1 MTRTRNLLSAV
12 TIMSVFVLSGCS
24 LNQMVKK
31 ANDQQL
37 TVEPNP
43 LELHGDSVRFTMSA
57 TLPTKM
63 LKKGKEYIV
72 KPFYVYN
79 GKEVELQNLVFR
91 AEDFPNADE
100 EQPRVS
106 RTLSFYYEED
116 MRRGELM
123 VQGVARNPKNDK
135 TKTTDRMKV
144 ADGVVTTA
152 RMAQEGYFPAYAAHG
167 YNNQE
172 ELEPTM
178 IGFFFEQGRSRLRPS
193 ETRSSRGEYMRNFIA
208 EKNVTRTV
216 SITGTHSPEGPERVN
231 TNLSQERA
239 QAIERYYRDNMRRYD
254 YKGMADSI
262 NFILKPVVLEWEPL
276 VAALEE
282 YEGVDATAKQEM
294 LQIINGAGTFE
305 EKEDRLQQVNGYRK
319 LFNDVYPLLRTAKAE
334 ILTVKE
340 KKTDA
345 EIATLARQIADG
357 TVSPDTL
364 SNEEL
369 AYAASLTPNLQE
381 RERIYQAAM
390 KKSDSY
396 QANNNL
402 GTIYLEMARQATN
415 ESERNQYLERAT
427 TQFEQSNQRQENAE
441 AYTNLADVY
450 LMQGNRQRA
459 NEAIAKAETFTTS
472 EQNRAGL
479 MGVKGYMQLR
489 NGQYD
494 EAIRTLSTAEET
506 PENLYNLGMA
516 YLLKK
521 DYQNA
526 LTRFNEAT
534 QKNNRMAKA
543 HYAAAVAN
551 ARMGNEDAAFTSLQQ
566 AVTIDPELKR
576 TALEDLEFNKFSE
589 GERFRN
595 TLR

>member
-1 MTRTRNLLSAV
+1 MTRMRNLMSAA
-12 TIMSVFVLSGCS
+12 TLMSVFILSGCS

-31 ANDQQL
+31 AEDQQL
-37 TVEPNP
+37 TVEPTP
-43 LELHGDSVRFTMSA
+43 LEVHGDSVTFTMEA

-79 GKEVELQNLVFR
+79 GKEIELENLVFR
-91 AEDFPNADE
+91 ADEFPNADE

-106 RTLSFYYEED
+106 RTLSFLYEED
-116 MRRGELM
+116 MKRGELF
-123 VQGVARNPKNDK
+123 VQGVARNPENDK
-135 TKTTDRMKV
+135 TKETDRMKV

-152 RMAQEGYFPAYAAHG
+152 RLAQQGYFPSYAAHG

-193 ETRSSRGEYMRNFIA
+193 EVRSNRGDSLRNFIA

-216 SITGTHSPEGPERVN
+216 AITGTHSPEGTERVN

-239 QAIERYYRDNMRRYD
+239 QAIEKYYRDNMRRYD

-262 NFILKPVVLEWEPL
+262 QFILKPVVLEWEPL

-282 YEGVDATAKQEM
+282 YQGINATSKQQM
-294 LQIINGAGTFE
+294 LDIINGSGSFE
-305 EKEDRLQQVNGYRK
+305 EKEDQLHQVQGYNQ
-319 LFNDVYPLLRTAKAE
+319 LFREVYPLLRTAKAE

-345 EIATLARQIADG
+345 EIATLARQIANG
-357 TVSPDTL
+357 TISADTL

-369 AYAASLTPNLQE
+369 AYAATLTPNMQE
-381 RERIYQAAM
+381 REKIFQAAS
-390 KKSDSY
+390 KKSDSFS
-396 QANNNL
+396 AHNNL
-402 GTIYLEMARQATN
+402 GTTYLEMAHQAEN
-415 ESERNQYLERAT
+415 ETQRNQYLEQAVS
-427 TQFEQSNQRQENAE
+427 QFELANQRQENAE
-441 AYTNLADVY
+441 AYTNLAVVY
-450 LMQGNRQRA
+450 VMQDNRQKA
-459 NEAIAKAETFTTS
+459 NEALSKAESLTTS
-472 EQNRAGL
+472 DANRAGM
-479 MGVKGYMQLR
+479 MGVKGYLQLR
-489 NGQYD
+489 SGDYD
-494 EAIRTLSTAEET
+494 EAIRSLSAAEET
-506 PENLYNLGMA
+506 PENLYNLGLS
-516 YLLKK
+516 YLLNK

-526 LTRFNEAT
+526 LTRFNEAV
-534 QKNNRMAKA
+534 QQNDRLAKA
-543 HYAAAVAN
+543 HYGVAVAN
-551 ARMGNEDAAFTSLQQ
+551 ARMGNEDAAFTALQQ
-566 AVTIDPELKR
+566 AVSIDPELKR
-576 TALEDLEFNKFSE
+576 SALEDLEFFKYQE